1 MNANVN
7 KKIEILKILEAQ
19 GLVSEERLEAISN
32 KLYNGEYFE
41 DLIHSFQIPG
51 DKVADAKSKVY
62 DLPRWVGADPDETL
76 VKKITGESARHYKMI
91 LLSEDADTVS
101 LGVIDP
107 EITNIKEAA
116 VFLAKAWGNKN
127 YRFFILTQNQ
137 FEDYIG
143 LYFGKKVRRVEENEI
158 SDTLKS
164 EQGNEGIRFNATN
177 GSEIKVDDS
186 PVVKLVRDVVAE
198 AIKKGASDIHI
209 EPTASQVFFRYRVD
223 GDLVIVREVPMTQH
237 QAIIARIKI
246 LSNLKLD
253 EKRKPQDGHFSI
265 DYEGRKIDFRVSTM
279 PSYFG
284 EKIVLRILDTY
295 KGVRDLDSM
304 NMLPQHLSLVKEALD
319 YPYGIVLVTGPTG
332 SGKTSTLYSMLNMLD
347 KEGRNI
353 VSLEDPIE
361 YSVAGVNQSQ
371 IAPDIGY
378 TFANGLRSIL
388 RQDPDVI
395 MVGEIRDAETAE
407 LAVQAALTGHLVFS
421 TIHTNTAIST
431 ITRLVEMGIPQYLIA
446 PTVRLII
453 GQRLVHKLVDEK
465 VSAHEIIPIE
475 GGYKEMVKSQ
485 FGDLP
490 PEFLSTLPLKSSFH
504 GAKASEKSRTGME
517 GRVAVFEMLTVDS
530 EMEQAILAKKSE
542 IDLYNIARKKG
553 MLTLKE
559 DGMLKSM
566 NGLVPFREC
575 MGL

>member
-1 MNANVN
+1 MNVD
-7 KKIEILKILEAQ
+7 KKVEILKILETQ
-19 GLVSEERLEAISN
+19 GLLSQERFAAVQD
-32 KLYNGEYFE
+32 KLYAGENFE
-41 DLIHSFQIPG
+41 ELVKNFQLPS

-62 DLPRWVGADPDETL
+62 DLPRWVGADPEENT
-76 VKKITGESARHYKMI
+76 VKKITGDSARHYKMI
-91 LLSEDADTVS
+91 LLAEDTDIVS
-101 LGVIDP
+101 LGIIDP
-107 EITNIKEAA
+107 EINNLKEAA

-127 YRFFILTQNQ
+127 YRFFILTDNQ
-137 FEDYIG
+137 FENYIG
-143 LYFGKKVRRVEENEI
+143 LYFGKKLRNVQESEI
-158 SDTLKS
+158 SDTLQADKTH
-164 EQGNEGIRFNATN
+164 EGIRFNATN
-177 GSEIKVDDS
+177 GQEIKVDDS
-186 PVVKLVRDVVAE
+186 PVVRLVRDVVAE

-209 EPTASQVFFRYRVD
+209 EPSSAEVFFRYRVD

-237 QAIIARIKI
+237 SAVVARIKI

-295 KGVRDLDSM
+295 KGVRDLTGL
-304 NMLPQHLSLVKEALD
+304 NMQPQHLALVKEALN
-319 YPYGIVLVTGPTG
+319 YPFGIVLVTGPTG
-332 SGKTSTLYSMLNMLD
+332 SGKTSTLYSMLNNLD

-431 ITRLVEMGIPQYLIA
+431 ITRLVEMGIPHYLIA

-453 GQRLVHKLVDEK
+453 GQRLVHKLVPETD
-465 VSAHEIIPIE
+465 APHEIIPIE
-475 GGYKEMVKSQ
+475 GGYKEMVKTQ

-490 PEFLSTLPLKSSFH
+490 PEFLANLPFKDSFH
-504 GAKASEKSRTGME
+504 SPKPSERNRTGME
-517 GRVAVFEMLTVDS
+517 GRIAVFEMLPVDT

-542 IDLYNIARKKG
+542 IELYNMARKKG
-553 MLTLKE
+553 MISMKE
-559 DGMLKSM
+559 DALLKSM
-566 NGLVPFREC
+566 NGQVPFREC

>member
-1 MNANVN
+1 MNVE
-7 KKIEILKILEAQ
+7 KKIEILKVLQNQ
-19 GLVSEERLEAISN
+19 GLVSPERFEAISE
-32 KLYNGEYFE
+32 KLYAGENFE
-41 DLIHSFQIPG
+41 ELVKNFQLPS
-51 DKVADAKSKVY
+51 DKVADAKSKIY
-62 DLPRWVGADPDETL
+62 DLPRWVGADPEENL
-76 VKKITGESARHYKMI
+76 VKKITGDSARHYKMI
-91 LLSEDADTVS
+91 LLSEDTDIVS
-101 LGVIDP
+101 LGIIDP
-107 EITNIKEAA
+107 EINNLKEAA

-127 YRFFILTQNQ
+127 YRFFILTDNQ
-137 FEDYIG
+137 FENFIG
-143 LYFGKKVRRVEENEI
+143 LYFGKKVRNVQENEI

-164 EQGNEGIRFNATN
+164 EGSHEGIRFNATN
-177 GSEIKVDDS
+177 GQEIKVDDS
-186 PVVKLVRDVVAE
+186 PVVRLVRDVVAE

-209 EPTASQVFFRYRVD
+209 EPSAAEVFIRYRVD

-246 LSNLKLD
+246 LANLKLD

-279 PSYFG
+279 PSYYG

-295 KGVRDLDSM
+295 KGVRNIEDLQ
-304 NMLPQHLSLVKEALD
+304 MLPQHLSLVKEALN
-319 YPYGIVLVTGPTG
+319 YPFGIVLVTGPTG
-332 SGKTSTLYSMLNMLD
+332 SGKTSTLYSMLNNLD

-361 YSVAGVNQSQ
+361 YSVPGVNQSQ

-378 TFANGLRSIL
+378 TFATGLRSIL

-431 ITRLVEMGIPQYLIA
+431 ITRLVEMGIPHYLIA

-453 GQRLVHKLVDEK
+453 GQRLVHKLVPATDGEQ
-465 VSAHEIIPIE
+465 EIIPIE

-490 PEFLSTLPLKSSFH
+490 PEFLSQLPFKDSFH
-504 GAKASEKSRTGME
+504 GAKPSARSRSGME
-517 GRVAVFEMLTVDS
+517 GRVAVFEMLQVDQ

-553 MLTLKE
+553 MITLKE

-566 NGLVPFREC
+566 QGLVPFREC